1 MLKNLFM
8 LAAIAMLAA
17 LNCVSAASTPQ
28 WPFDQPPLE
37 KLHKSQKKVFIHYFS
52 PFPISID
59 NRQPDNDYYAKGF
72 LSPDG
77 ENGKHKSYGGF
88 FRERPLPRLPR
99 KDEDWALEDMIDEVK
114 MAREL
119 GTDGFCF
126 DILSTEGTHWNRFM
140 KLLEA
145 VNKVGGDFKI
155 VLMPDM
161 MAQLRQHPELL
172 VPAILKIAD
181 NPALYRLDDGRLVI
195 APYNAQVQTPEWW
208 KSTIVEL
215 EAKGVKVAFVP
226 LFQGYWK
233 YVDKYADISYGFS
246 DWGVGTFDA
255 ESTGRRP
262 GLKAFDRHGLKF
274 MSPVRPQDF
283 RPKNSHGSESRN
295 SALFREMWETAME
308 PNVEWVQIITWND
321 YSEASEIAPSTGI
334 RHTFYDLS
342 AYYTAWFKSGK
353 QPEIVRDAIYYFY
366 RIQPSDAKVDLT
378 LQKVKFNM
386 IGKPYNEIELL
397 AFLKQAG
404 ILEISIGGKTFTKD
418 CPAGINS
425 FSVPTVNGRPEFKLI
440 RNGKTVMAKTGAW
453 EISDNVVYENLLVH
467 GDGGTAEVVRTYDA
481 PRKMPDPEP
490 KLGGQ
495 SAATFK

>member
-1 MLKNLFM
+1 MLRRFSV
-8 LAAIAMLAA
+8 LAAMIAVLGG
-17 LNCVSAASTPQ
+17 CVSASPTPQ

-37 KLHKSQKKVFIHYFS
+37 ELHKSPKKVFIHYFS

-59 NRQPDNDYYAKGF
+59 NRQPDKDYYEWGF

-88 FRERPLPRLPR
+88 FRERPLQRLPR
-99 KDEDWALEDMIDEVK
+99 KDKDWALEDMIDEVN

-119 GTDGFCF
+119 GADGFCF
-126 DILSTEGTHWNRFM
+126 DILSTEGTHWNRLM

-145 VNKVGGDFKI
+145 VNKVGGNFKI

-161 MAQLRQHPELL
+161 ESQLKGKPELL
-172 VPAILKIAD
+172 VPSILKIAD

-195 APYNAQVQTPEWW
+195 APYDAHVQTPEWW
-208 KSTIVEL
+208 KNTIAEL

-233 YVDKYADISYGFS
+233 YFDKYKDISYGFS

-255 ESTGRRP
+255 ENTGRRP

-283 RPKNSHGSESRN
+283 RPKNSHGSESHN

-308 PNVEWVQIITWND
+308 SNVEWVQIITWND
-321 YSEASEIAPSTGI
+321 YSESSEIAPSTGI
-334 RHTFYDLS
+334 RHTFYDLT
-342 AYYTAWFKSGK
+342 AYYTAWFKTGK

-366 RIQPSDAKVDLT
+366 RIQPTDAKVDLT
-378 LQKVKFNM
+378 QQKTKFKM
-386 IGKPYNEIELL
+386 LGKPCNEIELL
-397 AFLKQAG
+397 AFLKQPGA
-404 ILEISIGGKTFTKD
+404 LEISIGGKAFAKD

-425 FSVPTVNGRPEFKLI
+425 FSIPTANGRPEFKLV

-453 EISDNVVYENLLVH
+453 EISDNVVYDNLLVH
-467 GDGGTAEVVRTYDA
+467 GDGGTSEVIRTYDA
-481 PRKMPDPEP
+481 PRKIPETEL
-490 KLGGQ
+490 KDG
-495 SAATFK
+495 K